1 MRRFLKKITPEP
13 VWLLLRKIIF
23 NCTRLFYRYVPRPYR
38 PAETTKAEP
47 RRKREGFFEK
57 FCRGKGIDIGY
68 GGDLLAANCQGWD
81 IEHGDGQTLEGLK
94 SAEFDFVYSSHA
106 LEHLDDAEMTLKN
119 WWKIIRPGGY
129 LILYLPDRNLYER
142 KKTLPSRWNNTHK
155 RFFLLDRDEPPD
167 TVGVIPLIQRTLSGY
182 EIIQAK
188 VCDEGYKITGPKTQS
203 MGEYSIE
210 VVVKKS

>member
-1 MRRFLKKITPEP
+1 MRRFLRKITPKP
-13 VWLLLRKIIF
+13 IWLLLRKIVF
-23 NCTRLFYRYVPRPYR
+23 NYTRFLYRYIPRPHR
-38 PAETTKAEP
+38 TLETTKAKP
-47 RRKREGFFEK
+47 RRTREKFFEK
-57 FCRGKGIDIGY
+57 FCQGKGLDIGY
-68 GGDLLAANCQGWD
+68 GGDPLAENCQGWD
-81 IEHGDGQTLEGLK
+81 IEHGDAQTLEGLK
-94 SAEFDFVYSSHA
+94 DPEFDFVYSSHT
-106 LEHLDDAEMTLKN
+106 LEHLDNAEIALKN